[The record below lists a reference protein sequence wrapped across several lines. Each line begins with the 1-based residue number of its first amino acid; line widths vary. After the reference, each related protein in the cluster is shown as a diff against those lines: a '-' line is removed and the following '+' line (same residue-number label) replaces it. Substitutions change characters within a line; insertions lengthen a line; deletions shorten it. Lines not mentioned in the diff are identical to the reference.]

1 MMTQTKQQIITL
13 ANRPKGMPS
22 KGDFN
27 FVESEVPKPK
37 DNEILVRTLYL
48 SVDPYMRGRMQETK
62 SYIAPFELN
71 KVITGGVV
79 AEVIESKSSSFKKGM
94 SLLGISTGQNTQL
107 SPKRK
112 SASLIPRW
120 LRSQLI

>member
-27 FVESEVPKPK
+27 FVESAVPTPK

-48 SVDPYMRGRMQETK
+48 SVDPYMRGRMQDTK

-71 KVITGGVV
+71 KVITGALLLKLLSRNRVP
-79 AEVIESKSSSFKKGM
+79 SNKGM

-107 SPKRK
+107 SLKRK
-112 SASLIPRW
+112 SV
-120 LRSQLI
+120 